1 MTFTVGGGTKFILVY
16 LNYAIFMVYLMTMP
30 VIQDYTGRV
39 IPINL
44 FFLWRQELI
53 VKAYMRSPTPCYWNS
68 LNRSFVIYL
77 TMLSVAKTT

>member
-39 IPINL
+39 TPINVV
-44 FFLWRQELI
+44 LWRQ
-53 VKAYMRSPTPCYWNS
+53 K
-68 LNRSFVIYL
+68 L
-77 TMLSVAKTT
+77 TV

>member
-44 FFLWRQELI
+44 LFYGVMSSQYR
-53 VKAYMRSPTPCYWNS
+53 PTCAVQLRATEIHS
-68 LNRSFVIYL
+68 TVRL
-77 TMLSVAKTT
+77 